1 MAESVTNPCPV
12 PEPSARAGSEVAYA
26 RPADND
32 RGFDR
37 IGEALNSLLALRRGM
52 LIADVMDPSE
62 MPLTPSDPL
71 VVAGVHRRWM
81 IKTPSYLN
89 QTAVNPRQITIIIR
103 LAKGAGAGL
112 QYQSYING
120 ALAATHNITALAL
133 SEQYLSLTTTARLVD
148 TVDYQEIR
156 LEQTGWHGGAAATD
170 YVRGVWVYVTD
181 SWTSH
186 DDLAGGWRNELI
198 AVPTNAANPDGSAA
212 TWMVQAAQDLAV
224 YEFERTVPTLYAG
237 TGECALAGTTEFTKY
252 GRVRAE
258 VPLGVGTVRFWAY
271 VTGYSSSSAFIVNGY
286 TASQQTVKPGVMTKW
301 VSLDYDVSPRGN
313 PLLDWGG
320 EDVYIWSVCAY
331 CNDADYGG

>member
-1 MAESVTNPCPV
+1 MAESLTNPCPV

-26 RPADND
+26 RPASND

-37 IGEALNSLLALRRGM
+37 IGEALNSLLALRRG
-52 LIADVMDPSE
+52 LLVADVMDPSE

-71 VVAGVHRRWM
+71 VVAGIHRRWM
-81 IKTPSYLN
+81 IKTPSYLGM
-89 QTAVNPRQITIIIR
+89 TASDPRAVTIVIR
-103 LAKGAGAGL
+103 LAKAAGAGL
-112 QYQSYING
+112 QYRATFGGSSATYSMSSG
-120 ALAATHNITALAL
+120 ALA
-133 SEQYLSLTTTARLVD
+133 EQYVVLTTSKRLDD
-148 TVDYQEIR
+148 TVDYQEIL
-156 LEQTGWHGGAAATD
+156 LEQIGWHGGAAATD
-170 YVRGVWVYVTD
+170 YVRGVWIYMTEGAWTTVTD
-181 SWTSH
+181 E
-186 DDLAGGWRNELI
+186 LWRNDLI
-198 AVPTNAANPDGSAA
+198 SVPTNAANPDGSAA

-271 VTGYSSSSAFIVNGY
+271 VTGYSSNSVFIVSGY